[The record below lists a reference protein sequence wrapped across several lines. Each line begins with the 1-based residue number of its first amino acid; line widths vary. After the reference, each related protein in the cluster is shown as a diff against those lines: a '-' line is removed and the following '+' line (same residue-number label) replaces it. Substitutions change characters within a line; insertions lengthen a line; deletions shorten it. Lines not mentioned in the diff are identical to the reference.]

1 VQASNS
7 RRYKVLVLLFIL
19 AAAVFFSAPQ
29 ATALVIKVGSVAP
42 EGSPWDRALKRI
54 ALDWQKISGG
64 RVTMKIYAGGIAG
77 DEPDMIRK
85 MRINQIQ
92 AAAMTG
98 SGLGK
103 INPDFLVYQLPFLTQ
118 NDEELDYVFEKLRPK
133 LEALL
138 EQKGF
143 TFLAIIKSGWL
154 RFFAKKKVI
163 TPADFQKLKFF
174 VMEGSPEIDQA
185 WKAMGFHIVPL
196 PPNDAFAALQSGMVE
211 VFSAS
216 PLTAAAMQWF
226 ALAPH
231 MTDIYWTPLTAGLI
245 ISNQS
250 WRRIPADLRP
260 KLKSATQRALDDL
273 QAEVI
278 AVENQAIEI
287 MKENGLVI
295 HDVPPAAFE
304 EWESLVET
312 GFSILIGDVIS
323 RDLYEEAKRIVEEF
337 RQR

>member
-1 VQASNS
+1 MKHRWIVILLVGFLVCASQAN
-7 RRYKVLVLLFIL
+7 
-19 AAAVFFSAPQ
+19 
-29 ATALVIKVGSVAP
+29 ALVIKVGSVAP
-42 EGSPWDRALKRI
+42 EGSPWDKALKRI

-64 RVTMKIYAGGIAG
+64 RVTLKIYIGGIAG

-103 INPDFLVYQLPFLTQ
+103 IDPDWLVYQLPFLTQ
-118 NDEELDYVFEKLRPK
+118 NDEELDYLFERLRPELESR
-133 LEALL
+133 LEA
-138 EQKGF
+138 KGF

-154 RFFAKKKVI
+154 RFFAKEPVV
-163 TPADFQKLKFF
+163 TPTDFQKLKFF
-174 VMEGSPEIDQA
+174 VMEGSPEVDQA
-185 WKAMGFHIVPL
+185 WKSMGFHIVPL

-231 MTDIYWTPLTAGLI
+231 MTDINWTPLTAALI

-250 WRRIPADLRP
+250 WRRIPEDLRP
-260 KLKSATQRALDDL
+260 KLVEATERALKDL
-273 QAEVI
+273 EAEVK
-278 AVENQAIEI
+278 AVEEQAIKI

-295 HDVPPAAFE
+295 HDVPPAAQR
-304 EWESLVET
+304 EWEQLVQS
-312 GFSILIGDVIS
+312 GFDILIGDVIS
-323 RDLYEEAKRIVEEF
+323 RDLYEEAKRIMSEY
-337 RQR
+337 RQQ

>member
-1 VQASNS
+1 MKHRWALILLVGFLVCASQAG
-7 RRYKVLVLLFIL
+7 
-19 AAAVFFSAPQ
+19 
-29 ATALVIKVGSVAP
+29 ALVIKVGSVAP
-42 EGSPWDRALKRI
+42 EGSPWDKALKRI

-64 RVTMKIYAGGIAG
+64 RVTMKIYSGGIAG

-103 INPDFLVYQLPFLTQ
+103 IDPDLLVYQLPFLTQ
-118 NDEELDYVFEKLRPK
+118 NDKELDYLFERIRPE
-133 LEALL
+133 LETLL
-138 EQKGF
+138 EEKGF
-143 TFLAIIKSGWL
+143 TFLAVIKSGWL
-154 RFFAKKKVI
+154 RFFSTEKVI
-163 TPADFQKLKFF
+163 TPADFRKLKFF

-231 MTDIYWTPLTAGLI
+231 MTDFYWTPLTAGLI
-245 ISNQS
+245 ISNQA
-250 WRRIPADLRP
+250 WRRIPVELRP
-260 KLKSATQRALDDL
+260 KLKEATQRALYDL
-273 QAEVI
+273 EAEI
-278 AVENQAIEI
+278 MAVENQATDI
-287 MKENGLVI
+287 MIQNGLVI
-295 HDVPPAAFE
+295 HEVPPAALQQ
-304 EWESLVET
+304 WQDLVEK
-312 GFSILIGDVIS
+312 GFGILIGEVIS
-323 RDLYEEAKRIVEEF
+323 RDLYEEAKRTVSEY
-337 RQR
+337 RQQ

>member
-1 VQASNS
+1 MKHRWALILLVGFLVCASQAG
-7 RRYKVLVLLFIL
+7 
-19 AAAVFFSAPQ
+19 
-29 ATALVIKVGSVAP
+29 ALVIKVGSVAP
-42 EGSPWDRALKRI
+42 EGSPWDKALKRI

-64 RVTMKIYAGGIAG
+64 RVTMKIYSGGIAG

-103 INPDFLVYQLPFLTQ
+103 IDPDWLVYQLPFLTQ
-118 NDEELDYVFEKLRPK
+118 NDEELDYLFERIRPE
-133 LEALL
+133 LETLL
-138 EQKGF
+138 EEKGF
-143 TFLAIIKSGWL
+143 TFLAVIKSGWL
-154 RFFAKKKVI
+154 RFFSTEKVI
-163 TPADFQKLKFF
+163 TPADFRKLKFF

-231 MTDIYWTPLTAGLI
+231 MTDFYWTPLTAGLI
-245 ISNQS
+245 ISNQA
-250 WRRIPADLRP
+250 WRRIPVELRP
-260 KLKSATQRALDDL
+260 KLKEATQRALYDL
-273 QAEVI
+273 EAEI
-278 AVENQAIEI
+278 MAVENQATDI
-287 MKENGLVI
+287 MIQNGLVI
-295 HDVPPAAFE
+295 HEVPPAALQQ
-304 EWESLVET
+304 WQDLVEK
-312 GFSILIGDVIS
+312 GFGILIGEVIS
-323 RDLYEEAKRIVEEF
+323 RDLYEEAKRTVSEY
-337 RQR
+337 RQQ